1 MTDNIV
7 VLRLPQG
14 QTRQR
19 ERKRG
24 NETYRKKMQKFTEQP
39 EAKRFIIWNV
49 SKNGETDRGRKMLTK
64 GGALQVKARKQGTN
78 GGNSV
83 GGWMKKGG

>member
-24 NETYRKKMQKFTEQP
+24 NETQREKMRKFTEQP
-39 EAKRFIIWNV
+39 EAETVIRWKV
-49 SKNGETDRGRKMLTK
+49 SKDGET
-64 GGALQVKARKQGTN
+64 
-78 GGNSV
+78 
-83 GGWMKKGG
+83 GWKKR

>member
-19 ERKRG
+19 EEEEERR
-24 NETYRKKMQKFTEQP
+24 RKKQKFTEQP
-39 EAKRFIIWNV
+39 EAERFVRWKV
-49 SKNGETDRGRKMLTK
+49 SKDGGKMETYRKP
-64 GGALQVKARKQGTN
+64 
-78 GGNSV
+78 
-83 GGWMKKGG
+83 

>member
-19 ERKRG
+19 KRKRG
-24 NETYRKKMQKFTEQP
+24 NETQRKEMWKFTEQP
-39 EAKRFIIWNV
+39 EAERVIRWKV
-49 SKNGETDRGRKMLTK
+49 SKDGETG
-64 GGALQVKARKQGTN
+64 
-78 GGNSV
+78 
-83 GGWMKKGG
+83 

>member
-7 VLRLPQG
+7 ALRLPQG

-24 NETYRKKMQKFTEQP
+24 NKTERKKMGKFTEQP
-39 EAKRFIIWNV
+39 EAERVIRWKV
-49 SKNGETDRGRKMLTK
+49 SKDGEPG
-64 GGALQVKARKQGTN
+64 
-78 GGNSV
+78 
-83 GGWMKKGG
+83 